1 MYWLYVI
8 LFVCTLIV
16 PGFVE
21 QGWLPL
27 VLSREIT
34 EIVFIFIFATLAFIL
49 YIIRDYQFLRYE
61 KELIKKQKEVNRL
74 TKELTSSYS
83 YIGEVNRKFEILQ
96 DVTLEMP
103 ELISGEG
110 KEKVGPYHDIL
121 RAIRIFSGC
130 QDFVV
135 VLFSVK
141 EKKECAQFFLPDSK
155 LTSLPRRMGLLE
167 MIHENIRFVKNKGEY
182 CVMEAS
188 GTIADL
194 HCLGIFHRSS
204 LRDDIVDLIRP
215 LLMQILLLYAYAKN
229 K

>member
-27 VLSREIT
+27 VVSREIT
-34 EIVFIFIFATLAFIL
+34 EIIFIFIFATLGFVL

-61 KELIKKQKEVNRL
+61 KETIEKQKEVNRL

-83 YIGEVNRKFEILQ
+83 YIGEMNRKFEILKGI
-96 DVTLEMP
+96 TLKMP
-103 ELISGEG
+103 DLINGEG
-110 KEKVGPYHDIL
+110 KEKTGPYHDIL

-141 EKKECAQFFLPDSK
+141 DKRECAQFSLPDSK
-155 LTSLPRRMGLLE
+155 LTSFPKRIDFLKTVR
-167 MIHENIRFVKNKGEY
+167 ENIRFTKNEGDY
-182 CVMEAS
+182 CTMEAS

-194 HCLGIFHRSS
+194 HCLGVFHRSL
-204 LRDDIVDLIRP
+204 LREDIVDLIRP
-215 LLMQILLLYAYAKN
+215 LLMQVLLLYAYSKD